1 MFMNPS
7 APRVY
12 YELPKYNNIK
22 AGEILK
28 TINFHMFSIEPK
40 GKLLLRKTF

>member
-1 MFMNPS
+1 MTPS
-7 APRVY
+7 KPQVY
-12 YELPKYNNIK
+12 YELPKHNNIK

-28 TINFHMFSIEPK
+28 TINFHMFIIEPK